1 MMKKT
6 IIRLFWVTVLL
17 LLSDVIL
24 CRRTY
29 YIPEA
34 GVFVK
39 QVPKW
44 REEFVDNYFSCSLFP
59 LLLNITGSLDMVRM
73 DHLTEMGVIIVFDPG
88 KKMIYLDGE
97 SFNGDYDRIRSFSEK
112 NLRIEVIESGFE
124 DMYYSHSNHK
134 PLEPF
139 PLIMNTCWLGQLS
152 FFVIPAHKAH
162 KAHLYH
168 LYLFPVYGG
177 QHSRK

>member
-17 LLSDVIL
+17 LLL

-44 REEFVDNYFSCSLFP
+44 REGFVDNYFSCSLFP

-73 DHLTEMGVIIVFDPG
+73 EHLTEMGVKIMLDR
-88 KKMIYLDGE
+88 KKKILYLDE
-97 SFNGDYDRIRSFSEK
+97 KSFDGYYDMIRRFSERY
-112 NLRIEVIESGFE
+112 LRIEVIEFGSE
-124 DMYYSHSNHK
+124 DMFYSHPDNIHYEL
-134 PLEPF
+134 LEPYTQIITATGF
-139 PLIMNTCWLGQLS
+139 GLS
-152 FFVIPAHKAH
+152 FMVYPAH

-168 LYLFPVYGG
+168 LYLFPVSGRRP
-177 QHSRK
+177 SR